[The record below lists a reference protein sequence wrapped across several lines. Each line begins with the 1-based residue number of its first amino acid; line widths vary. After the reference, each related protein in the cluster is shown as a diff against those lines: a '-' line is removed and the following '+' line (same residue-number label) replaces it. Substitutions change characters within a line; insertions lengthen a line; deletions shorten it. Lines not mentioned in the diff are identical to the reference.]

1 MESTRLFIA
10 APLPLPVKTALVS
23 AQARL
28 RRVGAPVRWV
38 AAEAMHLTLHFLGE
52 TDTAL
57 VPAIEAVMQQ
67 ICMNHSALQLCLT
80 TTGAFPNSRRPNVLW
95 AGIGGDTD
103 ALGQIAATLQNALA
117 QIGLA
122 EDMRPFRPHLTLG
135 RTRRDAPPQMI
146 ERLGDTIRALPQL
159 TPATWECERI
169 VLFRSELRREGP
181 HYTALAE
188 CSLLPARTR

>member
-52 TDTAL
+52 TDTAM
-57 VPAIEAVMQQ
+57 VPGIEAAIQQ
-67 ICMNHSALQLCLT
+67 ICAEYSAPQLRLT

-95 AGIGGDTD
+95 AGIGGDTVV
-103 ALGQIAATLQNALA
+103 LGQIAAALRSALA
-117 QIGLA
+117 QIGLPGDA
-122 EDMRPFRPHLTLG
+122 HPFRPHLTLG
-135 RTRRDAPPQMI
+135 RTRRDAPPQLI

-159 TPATWECERI
+159 APAAWECERV

-188 CSLLPARTR
+188 CALSPAQTR

>member
-38 AAEAMHLTLHFLGE
+38 ATETMHLTLHFLGE
-52 TDTAL
+52 TDTAQ
-57 VPAIEAVMQQ
+57 VPAIEAAIQQ
-67 ICMNHSALQLCLT
+67 ICAEYSAPQLRLT

-95 AGIGGDTD
+95 AGIGGDTEL
-103 ALGQIAATLQNALA
+103 LGQMASALRGALA

-122 EDMRPFRPHLTLG
+122 RDERPFRPHLTLG

-159 TPATWECERI
+159 TPAAWVCERI

-188 CSLLPARTR
+188 CSLLPAQTR